1 MFFVRKKK
9 YDELEIKAREL
20 EKTIDILVKRNTELK
35 AELTGEIHK
44 TTPLCKGC
52 VNCIE
57 TGLGYFSHGL
67 EFKEYECK
75 LNCTCKDYID
85 CIEE

>member
-1 MFFVRKKK
+1 MK
-9 YDELEIKAREL
+9 LEEEIAGLAKL
-20 EKTIDILVKRNTELK
+20 N
-35 AELTGEIHK
+35 AELTGEIHN

-57 TGLGYFSHGL
+57 TGLGYFSNGL
-67 EFKEYECK
+67 HYSGYECK
-75 LNCTCKDYID
+75 LNRTCKDYID

>member
-9 YDELEIKAREL
+9 YDELERKARDL
-20 EKTIDILVKRNTELK
+20 ETEIAILVKRNTELK
-35 AELTGEIHK
+35 AELTGEIHN

-57 TGLGYFSHGL
+57 TGLGYFS
-67 EFKEYECK
+67 CK
-75 LNCTCKDYID
+75 LNRTCKDYID

>member
-9 YDELEIKAREL
+9 YDELERKARKL
-20 EKTIDILVKRNTELK
+20 EAEIAIIEKQNTELK

-57 TGLGYFSHGL
+57 TGVGYFSYGL
-67 EFKEYECK
+67 NFSEYECK
-75 LNCTCKDYID
+75 LNRTCKD

>member
-9 YDELEIKAREL
+9 YDELEKKAREL

-44 TTPLCKGC
+44 TTPLCKRC

-57 TGLGYFSHGL
+57 TGVGYFSHGL

-75 LNCTCKDYID
+75 LNCTCKDYI
-85 CIEE
+85 EE

>member
-9 YDELEIKAREL
+9 YDELEKKAREL
-20 EKTIDILVKRNTELK
+20 EKTIDILVKQNTELK
-35 AELTGEIHK
+35 AELTGEIHN

-52 VNCIE
+52 VNCIDM
-57 TGLGYFSHGL
+57 GLGYF
-67 EFKEYECK
+67 YCK
-75 LNCTCKDYID
+75 LNRTCNDYID